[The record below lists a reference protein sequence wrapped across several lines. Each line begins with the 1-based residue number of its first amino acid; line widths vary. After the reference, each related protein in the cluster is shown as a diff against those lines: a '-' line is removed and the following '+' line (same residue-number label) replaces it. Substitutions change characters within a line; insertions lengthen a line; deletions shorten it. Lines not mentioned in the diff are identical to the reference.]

1 MRKVDALP
9 IVVTDSKKI
18 EKLVEALKKAN
29 GGPLKVKE
37 VAEKMDVS
45 LNTAGKYVD
54 IAEALEKIRTDR
66 YGSVRR
72 VWLP

>member
-1 MRKVDALP
+1 MRKADVLP
-9 IVVTDSKKI
+9 VSVTDPKKV
-18 EKLVEALKKAN
+18 EKLVEALKNAN

-54 IAEALEKIRTDR
+54 IAEALQKVKIDR
-66 YGSVRR
+66 YGSVKR
-72 VWLP
+72 VWLR